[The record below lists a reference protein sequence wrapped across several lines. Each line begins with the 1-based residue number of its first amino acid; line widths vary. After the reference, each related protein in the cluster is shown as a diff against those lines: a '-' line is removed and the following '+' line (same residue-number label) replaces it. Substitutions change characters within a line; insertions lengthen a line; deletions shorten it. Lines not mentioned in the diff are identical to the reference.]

1 MRIEAAVVSRRSPRF
16 AGERRPVK
24 GDLWSLSNIREPAR
38 LAAVKKDES
47 IAVRIPGELREA
59 LERERQ
65 RRSKRANAEVPASAV
80 IRSLLEASL
89 RSRKKA

>member
-1 MRIEAAVVSRRSPRF
+1 
-16 AGERRPVK
+16 
-24 GDLWSLSNIREPAR
+24 